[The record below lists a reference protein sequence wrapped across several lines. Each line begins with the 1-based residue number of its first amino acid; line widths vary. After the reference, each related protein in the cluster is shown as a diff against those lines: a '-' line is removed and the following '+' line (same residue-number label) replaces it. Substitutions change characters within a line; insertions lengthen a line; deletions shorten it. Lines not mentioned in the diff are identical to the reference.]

1 MGLLITSPKGALK
14 IENMLRPY
22 KRGEKEITLDVGMD
36 VLLATNYAR
45 SIRDM
50 LLCIEKLPIDK
61 QREFESVVLLTF
73 VDRLQPIDIH
83 NIAQKLA
90 QKGGYEQKL
99 AKRIAQTARKHGD
112 VLMSSPKP
120 SYCLQSIDTDF
131 VRFDTD
137 TYDGL
142 KVLRDKCFIKA
153 IPNLPSFIDL
163 TECATVEFYRQDL
176 QNVKTLKLAPKCNI
190 EMSHCYNLPNNI
202 DFSQVQNICLN
213 GCDLRNFD
221 KLILGKGHEAQLIGV
236 KNLPPFL
243 DLSGYDKVLLVG
255 ADLSHLRYL
264 KLKKALPE
272 YLKKLIP
279 DTCQVEIISLNDTVN
294 LSLLQKIKQRF
305 K

>member
-1 MGLLITSPKGALK
+1 MGLPITSPKGALK
-14 IENMLRPY
+14 IENILHPY
-22 KRGEKEITLDVGMD
+22 KRGEKEITLDVGTE
-36 VLLATNYAR
+36 VLLSTNYAR
-45 SIRDM
+45 SIRD
-50 LLCIEKLPIDK
+50 LLMCIEKLPLDK
-61 QREFESVVLLTF
+61 QREFETVVLLTF
-73 VDRLQPIDIH
+73 VDRLQPFDIH
-83 NIAQKLA
+83 NIAKNLA
-90 QKGGYEQKL
+90 KKGGYEKKL
-99 AKRIAQTARKHGD
+99 AKYIAQTARKRGD
-112 VLMSSPKP
+112 VLMSSPAP
-120 SYCLQSIDTDF
+120 TYCLQSIDTDF
-131 VRFDTD
+131 VQFDAD
-137 TYDGL
+137 KYDGL

-163 TECATVEFYRQDL
+163 TECATVEIYRQDL

-190 EMSHCYNLPNNI
+190 EMSHCLNLPNNI

-236 KNLPPFL
+236 KNLPSFL
-243 DLSGYDKVLLVG
+243 DLSGYDKVWLVG